1 MENNNQNNLETLSD
15 IDIAFGTNN
24 NSEEEIEVLSDFNST
39 DVSNSLSQ
47 DNNQNINNNVNSTEI
62 NNLQGDSLKIQEQSS
77 IQVPVENENLQTTTG
92 NFEVK
97 NNVEVN
103 TTNILQSNIS
113 SEQPVLN
120 NINFV
125 LS

>member
-62 NNLQGDSLKIQEQSS
+62 NNLQGDSLKIQEQSI
-77 IQVPVENENLQTTTG
+77 IQIPVANENLQTTTG

-113 SEQPVLN
+113 SEQPVSN

>member
-62 NNLQGDSLKIQEQSS
+62 NNLQGDSLKIQEQSI
-77 IQVPVENENLQTTTG
+77 IQIPVANENLQTTTG

>member
-1 MENNNQNNLETLSD
+1 MEDNNKNKLETLSD

-62 NNLQGDSLKIQEQSS
+62 NNLQGDSLKIQEQSI
-77 IQVPVENENLQTTTG
+77 IQIPVANENLQTTTG

>member
-1 MENNNQNNLETLSD
+1 M
-15 IDIAFGTNN
+15 
-24 NSEEEIEVLSDFNST
+24 
-39 DVSNSLSQ
+39 SQ

-62 NNLQGDSLKIQEQSS
+62 NNLQGDSLKIQEQSI
-77 IQVPVENENLQTTTG
+77 IQIPVANENLQTTTG

>member
-62 NNLQGDSLKIQEQSS
+62 NNLQGDSLKIQEQSI
-77 IQVPVENENLQTTTG
+77 IQIPVANENLQTTTG

-120 NINFV
+120 NIYFV